1 MIITAGLKSIT
12 MVFRRTND
20 MYQNL
25 DLNINKFFV
34 TKDYSNLVTNITQL
48 KNSRLDRNFYFRP
61 SGCPLINVNDFT
73 AGSCF
78 EDYVIPTGSYQ
89 FESDSVR
96 TVDKNLPI
104 NSYIDE
110 LFVGISARIQSIY
123 QAHDTVTL
131 AYSGGIDSM
140 VLLGFIQSQGLLPR
154 TDVVCFK
161 NQTQSNPTCLH
172 QDPTKLE
179 KVTDLLNQIGQ
190 LARSV
195 TWLDITIADITHGF
209 NHQQLEHVKCYATN
223 AVIRNST
230 SSAFIFGHHGNQ
242 VLLHKNIFLDELVL
256 SRESAQEEIVNLLAG
271 PTDFYTQSIIGYD
284 VSAPKI
290 GIEQRHMLMKPW
302 SLLNTPAQTVYSPL
316 GNADTFD
323 QLRRLDYSQISV
335 DTIANATVAKELI
348 ARTAPYLLPYIS
360 VEGVKDG
367 DNLEEA
373 VIPLSLL
380 NPDLL
385 TVPLELNHNAEGL
398 DYIQHEIAQ
407 AQQTQYIPINSLV
420 TIKALN
426 WLALL

>member
-1 MIITAGLKSIT
+1 
-12 MVFRRTND
+12 

-25 DLNINKFFV
+25 DLDINKFFV
-34 TKDYSNLVTNITQL
+34 SKDYSDLVTDIKQL

-89 FESDSVR
+89 FESGSVC

-104 NSYIDE
+104 NNYINE
-110 LFVGISARIQSIY
+110 LFVGISSRIQSIY
-123 QAHDTVTL
+123 QAHNTVTL

-140 VLLGFIQSQGLLPR
+140 VLLGFIQAQGLLSR
-154 TDVVCFK
+154 TDIVCFK
-161 NQTQSNPTCLH
+161 NQTQSSPTCLH

-179 KVTDLLNQIGQ
+179 KVNELLNQISQ

-195 TWLDITIADITHGF
+195 TWLDITVDDISHGF
-209 NHQQLEHVKCYATN
+209 NYQKLEHVKCYATN
-223 AVIRNST
+223 AVLRHSNN
-230 SSAFIFGHHGNQ
+230 SAFIFGHHGNQ

-256 SRESAQEEIVNLLAG
+256 SRKSAQNEITNLLGG

-284 VSAPKI
+284 LSAPKI

-302 SLLNTPAQTVYSPL
+302 ALLNTATQTVYSPL

-323 QLRRLDYSQISV
+323 QLRRLDYSQISA

-348 ARTAPYLLPYIS
+348 ARTAPYLLLYIS

-380 NPDLL
+380 NPELL
-385 TVPLELNHNAEGL
+385 TVPMELNHNAEGL

-407 AQQTQYIPINSLV
+407 AQITHSIPINSLV
-420 TIKALN
+420 AIKALN
-426 WLALL
+426 WIALL